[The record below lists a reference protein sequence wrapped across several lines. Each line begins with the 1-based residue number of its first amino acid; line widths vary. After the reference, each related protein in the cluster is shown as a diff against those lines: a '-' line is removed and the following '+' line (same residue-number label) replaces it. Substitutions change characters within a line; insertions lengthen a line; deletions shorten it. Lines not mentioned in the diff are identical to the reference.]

1 MMRSTL
7 AAAVAAMVAVAAPAK
22 AAPVSYSMTF
32 TNTVTTDPQNQAAT
46 PSGSFTYDPTAVVK
60 FSDFQIVIR
69 GVTIDV
75 TADANAGFPQDGF
88 FCGIGKSVFDLLAG
102 TTGCETEQL
111 WYFQDTNFE
120 QRLYLFSSASPF
132 QNDTGLI
139 PFARVLMSDATQG
152 TFPGDGPDDG
162 GTFTIAPRNVPVPVP
177 EPTSLALIGL
187 GLAGLAATRR
197 RATRRGG

>member
-1 MMRSTL
+1 MMQRTL
-7 AAAVAAMVAVAAPAK
+7 AAAFAAMVTFAAPAK
-22 AAPVSYSMTF
+22 ATPVSYTMTF
-32 TNTVTTDPQNQAAT
+32 TNTVTTGAQAAT

-75 TADANAGFPQDGF
+75 TADANAGFPQPGF
-88 FCGIGKSVFDLLAG
+88 FCGFGKSVFDLLAG
-102 TTGCETEQL
+102 NTGCASEQL
-111 WYFQDTNFE
+111 WYFQDTDFE

-132 QNDTGLI
+132 QNNTGLI
-139 PFARVLMSDATQG
+139 PFARVLFSDATQG

-162 GTFTIAPRNVPVPVP
+162 GTFTIAPRSVPVPVP

-197 RATRRGG
+197 RVTRREG